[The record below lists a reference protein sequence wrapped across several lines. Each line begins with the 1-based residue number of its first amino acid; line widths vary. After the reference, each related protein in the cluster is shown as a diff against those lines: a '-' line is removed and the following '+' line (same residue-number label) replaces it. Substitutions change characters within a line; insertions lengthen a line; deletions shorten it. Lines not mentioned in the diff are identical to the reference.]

1 MEPEISSPCSQE
13 PTIRASSLEMNYN
26 CNLNPYFMKAIL
38 AIIYKIKR
46 KPHAETTSSVCS
58 FVCCLVAATKAFDE
72 FV

>member
-1 MEPEISSPCSQE
+1 
-13 PTIRASSLEMNYN
+13 
-26 CNLNPYFMKAIL
+26 MKAIL